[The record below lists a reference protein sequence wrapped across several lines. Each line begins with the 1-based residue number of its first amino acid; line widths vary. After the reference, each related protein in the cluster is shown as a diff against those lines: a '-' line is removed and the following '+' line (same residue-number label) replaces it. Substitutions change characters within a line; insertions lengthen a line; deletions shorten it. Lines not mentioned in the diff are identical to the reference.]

1 MKQFKLKLMNK
12 KKYFFLSMLLGIL
25 GASLL
30 GDILEGKGAMA
41 KRHGRGFIRAGFE
54 STVKNKDF

>member
-1 MKQFKLKLMNK
+1 MNK

-25 GASLL
+25 GASLF